1 MEVESTRQRGTTSNF
16 VRTLPLSHN
25 TPGHVDVIHK
35 CMLPTQSTHST
46 QQVSFDGQTTRLAS
60 QCTPVAVCFH
70 LLCTRLRP
78 LALVSARLLVCTS
91 LHPFAPS
98 FCIRLHPFGSVCTCL
113 HSFAP
118 FAPVCTRLHPFA
130 PFASACARFSASVPV
145 CTRSLSFAF
154 ICFSKIAFWESR
166 KISQVVNNQM
176 AHSPIRFRLH
186 FY

>member
-46 QQVSFDGQTTRLAS
+46 QQVSFDGQATRLAS
-60 QCTPVAVCFH
+60 QCTPVAVCFR

-78 LALVSARLLVCTS
+78 LAQVSARLLVCTS

-98 FCIRLHPFGSVCTCL
+98 FCIRLHPFASVCTCL
-113 HSFAP
+113 HL
-118 FAPVCTRLHPFA
+118 FAPVCTRLHPLA
-130 PFASACARFSASVPV
+130 PVCIRLHPFASVCARLRPFSPRLYPSAPA
-145 CTRSLSFAF
+145 CDRLRSFA
-154 ICFSKIAFWESR
+154 
-166 KISQVVNNQM
+166 
-176 AHSPIRFRLH
+176 
-186 FY
+186 